1 MLSVS
6 TSFISSNLYRRL
18 LMFRCAAM
26 KFLG

>member
-1 MLSVS
+1 MSVS

-26 KFLG
+26 KLLG